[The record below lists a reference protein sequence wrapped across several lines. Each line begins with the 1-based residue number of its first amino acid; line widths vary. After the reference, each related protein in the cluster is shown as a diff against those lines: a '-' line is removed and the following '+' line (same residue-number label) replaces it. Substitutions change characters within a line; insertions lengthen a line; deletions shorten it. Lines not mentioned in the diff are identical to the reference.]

1 MGNILRNRRIMSSSN
16 VSNTS
21 GGGTDPLDKIRITNL
36 ENNEYKI
43 TYFTEISA
51 AAGAESPPTGATILL
66 DELQS
71 GADAYVSTLQ
81 GGKPSGQMPVTS
93 GGVKVDV
100 ATFDALGNYTLT
112 GTPSSYPVA
121 LIYTLKIKALNYS
134 NLNLNN
140 VLELEELG
148 LIPAANIVEDSDHN
162 FVTTAEKNKLA
173 ALDNR
178 AYSPDANISGSVT
191 LDASVSDVFFRTLT
205 GNVTITVTGL
215 TDGKNCKIW
224 LKQAAGAAYTVT
236 WVGVNWR
243 FATSPVQTTQFG
255 KVDFYSIEMANNTL
269 FGGQDSWR

>member
-1 MGNILRNRRIMSSSN
+1 MSSSN

-100 ATFDALGNYTLT
+100 STFDALGNYTLT

-121 LIYTLKIKALNYS
+121 LIYVIKIKAKDYHNLDIYHQLDLEGRNSPTGGYS
-134 NLNLNN
+134 
-140 VLELEELG
+140 
-148 LIPAANIVEDSDHN
+148 ADS
-162 FVTTAEKNKLA
+162 
-173 ALDNR
+173 
-178 AYSPDANISGSVT
+178 NISGSVT
-191 LDASVSDVFFRTLT
+191 LDASVNDVFFRTLN

-224 LKQAAGAAYTVT
+224 VKQAAGAAYTVT

>member
-1 MGNILRNRRIMSSSN
+1 MSSSN
-16 VSNTS
+16 VSSTS

-43 TYFTEISA
+43 TYFEPIS
-51 AAGAESPPTGATILL
+51 GTTGTITKPTGSTILL
-66 DELQS
+66 DQMQ
-71 GADAYVSTLQ
+71 GGIDAYVAQ
-81 GGKPSGQMPVTS
+81 IQNGQPTGAFPVTA
-93 GGVKVDV
+93 GGIAVDV
-100 ATFDALGNYTLT
+100 TSFDALGNYTISDI
-112 GTPSSYPVA
+112 PSSYPVA

-178 AYSPDANISGSVT
+178 AYSSDANISGSVT
-191 LDASVSDVFFRTLT
+191 LDASATDVFFRTLT

-215 TDGKNCKIW
+215 INGKSCKVW
-224 LKQAAGAAYTVT
+224 LKQAAAASYTVT